1 MTSKTLEAQ
10 AAGQIAGSQVNEQEQ
25 LIKQLLMELSP
36 QISLLALIKA
46 KEFLDDKSELDTGF
60 LRSIINERE
69 TRFEREMRE

>member
-1 MTSKTLEAQ
+1 MTSKTLEAR

-25 LIKQLLMELSP
+25 LAKQLIMELSP

-46 KEFLDDKSELDTGF
+46 KEILDDKSELDTEF

>member
-1 MTSKTLEAQ
+1 MTSKTLEAR
-10 AAGQIAGSQVNEQEQ
+10 AAGQIAGSQLNEQEQ

-46 KEFLDDKSELDTGF
+46 KEFLDDRSELDTEF

>member
-1 MTSKTLEAQ
+1 MTSKTLEAR

-25 LIKQLLMELSP
+25 LAKQLIMELSP

-46 KEFLDDKSELDTGF
+46 KEFLDDKSELDTEF